1 MAQSPILKEPGARV
15 LLMGNEAIARGAV
28 EAGVQLVAAYPGT
41 PSSEVTETLID
52 AAPEGGYYVE
62 WSTNEKVA
70 FEVAAGAAIV
80 GARAL
85 TAMKNAGLNV
95 AMDTYLTLPYGGVKG
110 GLVVVVADDPDAHYS
125 STEQDTR
132 TLAMYAEIP
141 CLEPMD
147 QQEAKDMTR
156 DGFELSEKLELPVFI
171 RSVTRISHASGD
183 VRLGSVA
190 RGRNT
195 IAFNKHYKLPYRWD
209 VYGAPGAVYKHQW
222 LKEQLPKMQAA
233 AEACAFNKLTRV
245 KGAKTG
251 ILASGVAAAY
261 ATEAL
266 GRLGLEG
273 KVSVLKLGMVFPLP
287 LALLEEFLAGLET
300 LVVVEEGDPL
310 VELQARSFAK
320 EKNLPLRIRG
330 KSLSPVFPTWGEIN
344 TDVARRGIAAAL
356 GLKAEEDAREKTRV
370 ELRAKVT
377 PRSST
382 LCAGCSHLGSYWALK
397 EALKKHEGTHIV
409 NGDIG
414 CYEQG
419 GYGLFASDVK
429 ANDEPDKRYR
439 INSPYE
445 ILDTIYVMGSGI
457 GLAQGQVQAGYK
469 NGKVVAVC
477 GDSTF
482 IHATLPSLAN
492 AVYSG
497 ADLTF
502 LILDNRWTAMTG
514 HQVNPCTGVDALGR
528 ATKPFNIEAVVKS
541 MGVSYVKVARA
552 YDLREAGEAI
562 EGALAFKGPSVVILT
577 GECQL
582 QVLRRTKKGTARTEV
597 EREACTGCKR
607 CVQLGCPA
615 VTYDKDARKAGID
628 QINCTDCGLCIQV
641 CPEGAIRLGGNGK

>member
-1 MAQSPILKEPGARV
+1 MAQSPILAAPGSRV

-41 PSSEVTETLID
+41 PSSEVAETLIG
-52 AAPEGGYYVE
+52 AASDCGYYVE
-62 WSTNEKVA
+62 WSMNEKVA

-95 AMDTYLTLPYGGVKG
+95 AMDTYVTLPYGGVKG
-110 GLVVVVADDPDAHYS
+110 GFVVVVADDPDAHYS

-141 CLEPMD
+141 CFEPMD

-156 DGFELSEKLELPVFI
+156 EAFELSEQLELPVFL

-183 VRLGSVA
+183 VRLGPVTEK
-190 RGRNT
+190 RNA

-209 VYGAPGAVYKHQW
+209 VYGAPGAVHKHQW
-222 LKEQLPKMQAA
+222 LHQQMPKMQAA
-233 AEACAFNKLTRV
+233 AAACRYNRLAKV

-251 ILASGVAAAY
+251 VLASGVAAAY
-261 ATEAL
+261 ASEAMK
-266 GRLGLEG
+266 RLGLEG
-273 KVSVLKLGMVFPLP
+273 TASFLKLGMVFPLP
-287 LALLEEFLAGLET
+287 AAVVEEFLAGLDT
-300 LVVVEEGDPL
+300 LVVVEEGDPM
-310 VELQARSFAK
+310 VELQVRSLAK
-320 EKNLPLRIRG
+320 EKNLPVKIRG
-330 KSLSPVFPTWGEIN
+330 KSLNPVFDPWGEIN
-344 TDVARRGIAAAL
+344 ADVAARGIAAAL
-356 GLKAEEDAREKTRV
+356 GMKVSEDDREKLRS
-370 ELRAKVT
+370 ELRKKVT

-397 EALKKHEGTHIV
+397 EALRKHPGTHIV

-419 GYGLFASDVK
+419 GYGLFASGITPSDDADRK
-429 ANDEPDKRYR
+429 YR

-457 GLAQGQVQAGYK
+457 GLAQGQVQAGYT

-482 IHATLPSLAN
+482 VHATLPSLVN
-492 AVYSG
+492 AVYSR
-497 ADLTF
+497 ADITF
-502 LILDNRWTAMTG
+502 LIFDNRWTAMTG
-514 HQVNPCTGVDALGR
+514 HQVNPSTGVDALGR
-528 ATKPFNIEAVVKS
+528 ETKPFSIEGVVKS
-541 MGVSYVKVARA
+541 MGVDSVKVARA
-552 YDLREAGEAI
+552 YDLAEATEAI
-562 EGALAFKGPSVVILT
+562 EGALSFAGPSVVILT

-582 QVLRRTKKGTARTEV
+582 QVLRRTKKSMAKTRV
-597 EREACTGCKR
+597 DRERCTGCKR

-615 VTYDKDARKAGID
+615 VTFDTDAKKAGID

-641 CPEGAIRLGGNGK
+641 CRDGAISLGGDGT